1 MKASVLKL
9 CPFRLSRLSSGPNM
23 KGWRTYPR
31 PLFEWRWADIA
42 AECERYL
49 APNGFE
55 ESLLQA
61 EHCHQPRSPMV
72 ARIPANQLQN
82 LCNNVG
88 VKIFSSLHLQSRMGY
103 GDGGAG
109 THSQLC
115 TYFNANTKEFP
126 SIPFH
131 RLGLQRCQ
139 VQHWQKDY
147 VLVVPI
153 TMNALID
160 MGVAGFRVDACKHMG
175 LGELS
180 AVYGRLN
187 NSTPQWFSVV
197 QTLHL
202 PRGYDLGGE
211 PIHSLWRQAGKPSMR
226 KWNGESLHYPKPWS
240 WRASIVTFWDALQD
254 AVALMLAHPYGVTRV
269 MSSFRWT
276 VTIQR
281 RMDHRSYGD
290 GTNQAVPINADS
302 TCGDGWV
309 CEHRWRQIS
318 MVIFRNVV
326 GGRCSPTGDN
336 GSNFRCFRSGIHF
349 RTLDATLAT
358 GLPGGTYC
366 DVISGQK
373 EGGSCTGKQVTVGS
387 DGKAYFKISNSEEDP
402 FFAIHADSKL

>member
-55 ESLLQA
+55 DQSA
-61 EHCHQPRSPMV
+61 TKP
-72 ARIPANQLQN
+72 
-82 LCNNVG
+82 
-88 VKIFSSLHLQSRMGY
+88 SSTTLDQ
-103 GDGGAG
+103 DGGAG

-131 RLGLQRCQ
+131 RLGLNDAKCNTGSGNRELYDMNQPSHLNIHLSLFTDASIT
-139 VQHWQKDY
+139 QHHNGSQWFRPFIFQE
-147 VLVVPI
+147 VPAEY
-153 TMNALID
+153 T
-160 MGVAGFRVDACKHMG
+160 G
-175 LGELS
+175 LGRVTEFK
-180 AVYGRLN
+180 YGAKLGNRLCVN
-187 NSTPQWFSVV
+187 GTEKLVCCSGTGEEGMMIS
-197 QTLHL
+197 
-202 PRGYDLGGE
+202 RGHGAGE
-211 PIHSLWRQAGKPSMR
+211 HPS
-226 KWNGESLHYPKPWS
+226 SH
-240 WRASIVTFWDALQD
+240 FWDALQD

-290 GTNQAVPINADS
+290 GTNQAVPINATP
-302 TCGDGWV
+302 TCGDKLLNAPKSPG
-309 CEHRWRQIS
+309 S

-336 GSNFRCFRSGIHF
+336 GSNFRCFRPSGIHF

-373 EGGSCTGKQVTVGS
+373 EEVVCNW
-387 DGKAYFKISNSEEDP
+387 KAG
-402 FFAIHADSKL
+402 

>member
-55 ESLLQA
+55 DIVTNPVHPWWPEY
-61 EHCHQPRSPMV
+61 QPISYKTCSSSSE
-72 ARIPANQLQN
+72 QN
-82 LCNNVG
+82 GIWSEVDLMHVVNLILCVRDIY
-88 VKIFSSLHLQSRMGY
+88 V
-103 GDGGAG
+103 DA
-109 THSQLC
+109 LC

-131 RLGLQRCQ
+131 RLGLNDAKCNTGSGNRELYDMNQ
-139 VQHWQKDY
+139 VGLRSGSADY
-147 VLVVPI
+147 
-153 TMNALID
+153 NERSYRH
-160 MGVAGFRVDACKHMG
+160 GVAGSEWTPASTWAWESSALFTDASITQHHNGSQWFRPFIFQEVMISVVSQSTAAEYTG
-175 LGELS
+175 LGRVTEFK
-180 AVYGRLN
+180 YGANLV
-187 NSTPQWFSVV
+187 F
-197 QTLHL
+197 H
-202 PRGYDLGGE
+202 
-211 PIHSLWRQAGKPSMR
+211 PS
-226 KWNGESLHYPKPWS
+226 SH
-240 WRASIVTFWDALQD
+240 FWDALQD

-290 GTNQAVPINADS
+290 GTNQAVPINATP
-302 TCGDGWV
+302 TCGDAG
-309 CEHRWRQIS
+309 S

-373 EGGSCTGKQVTVGS
+373 EEVVCNW
-387 DGKAYFKISNSEEDP
+387 KAG
-402 FFAIHADSKL
+402 

>member
-55 ESLLQA
+55 EFSIVTNPVHPWWP
-61 EHCHQPRSPMV
+61 EYQPISYKTC
-72 ARIPANQLQN
+72 QN
-82 LCNNVG
+82 GIWSEVDLMHVVNLILCVRDIY
-88 VKIFSSLHLQSRMGY
+88 V
-103 GDGGAG
+103 DA
-109 THSQLC
+109 LC

-131 RLGLQRCQ
+131 RLGLNDAKCNTGSGNRELYDMNQPSHLNIHLSLFTDASIT
-139 VQHWQKDY
+139 QHHNGSQWFRPFIFQE
-147 VLVVPI
+147 VPAEY
-153 TMNALID
+153 T
-160 MGVAGFRVDACKHMG
+160 G
-175 LGELS
+175 LGRVTEFKYGAKLGNRLCVNGTEKACTTLS
-180 AVYGRLN
+180 KRTI
-187 NSTPQWFSVV
+187 S
-197 QTLHL
+197 
-202 PRGYDLGGE
+202 RGHGAGE
-211 PIHSLWRQAGKPSMR
+211 HPS
-226 KWNGESLHYPKPWS
+226 SH
-240 WRASIVTFWDALQD
+240 FWDALQD

-276 VTIQR
+276 VTIRSER

-290 GTNQAVPINADS
+290 GTNQAVPINATP
-302 TCGDGWV
+302 TCGDAG
-309 CEHRWRQIS
+309 S

-373 EGGSCTGKQVTVGS
+373 EEVVCNW
-387 DGKAYFKISNSEEDP
+387 KAG
-402 FFAIHADSKL
+402 

>member
-55 ESLLQA
+55 DIVTNPVHPWWPEY
-61 EHCHQPRSPMV
+61 QPISYKTCSSSSE
-72 ARIPANQLQN
+72 QN
-82 LCNNVG
+82 GIWSEVDLMHVVNLILCVRDIY
-88 VKIFSSLHLQSRMGY
+88 V
-103 GDGGAG
+103 DA
-109 THSQLC
+109 LC

-131 RLGLQRCQ
+131 RLGLNDAKCNTGKTVVWLVLLDLALEERLRSGSA
-139 VQHWQKDY
+139 DY
-147 VLVVPI
+147 
-153 TMNALID
+153 NERSYRH
-160 MGVAGFRVDACKHMG
+160 GVAGSEWTPASTWAWESSALFTDASITQHHNGSQWFRPFIFQEVMISVVSQSTAAEYTG
-175 LGELS
+175 LGRVTEFKYGAKLGNRLCVNGTEKACTTLS
-180 AVYGRLN
+180 KRTVPI
-187 NSTPQWFSVV
+187 S
-197 QTLHL
+197 
-202 PRGYDLGGE
+202 RGHGAGE
-211 PIHSLWRQAGKPSMR
+211 HPS
-226 KWNGESLHYPKPWS
+226 SH
-240 WRASIVTFWDALQD
+240 FWDALQD

-290 GTNQAVPINADS
+290 GTNQAVPINATP
-302 TCGDGWV
+302 TCGDAG
-309 CEHRWRQIS
+309 S

-373 EGGSCTGKQVTVGS
+373 EEVVCNW
-387 DGKAYFKISNSEEDP
+387 KAG
-402 FFAIHADSKL
+402 